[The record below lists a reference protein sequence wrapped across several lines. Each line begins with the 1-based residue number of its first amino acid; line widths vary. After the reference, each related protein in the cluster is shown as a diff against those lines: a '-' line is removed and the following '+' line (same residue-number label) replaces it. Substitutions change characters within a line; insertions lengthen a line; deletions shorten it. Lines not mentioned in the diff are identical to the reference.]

1 MLISIRTWPSF
12 KHQPFVQALLLEGA
26 GFKMRVHNT
35 GLKPSR
41 HDASQPKGN
50 LPKVGTKSRREKP
63 VAFLQ
68 PVPAHRAAPQGR
80 TWHFSTLSPVSPC
93 TAAQPPRPPS
103 ALPCKLA
110 WGTARCQ
117 GVKDAG
123 SNPEGP
129 CEPVLLPLEPLSSAK
144 FHATS
149 LPLTTAHTSF
159 MLSHPHL
166 AILIVQ

>member
-1 MLISIRTWPSF
+1 MSTMLISIRTWPSF

-50 LPKVGTKSRREKP
+50 LPKVGTESRREKP

-80 TWHFSTLSPVSPC
+80 TWHFSMLSPVSPC

-103 ALPCKLA
+103 ALPVPPASWPGGLP
-110 WGTARCQ
+110 
-117 GVKDAG
+117 GVKG
-123 SNPEGP
+123 SKMLEATPRD
-129 CEPVLLPLEPLSSAK
+129 PV
-144 FHATS
+144 S
-149 LPLTTAHTSF
+149 LFCCPRSPSVQPSF
-159 MLSHPHL
+159 MPPHCP
-166 AILIVQ
+166 